1 MSINKAI
8 KEGGIG
14 NKKSLFF
21 GMWWTTAART
31 SQNRLHPPGRGPHPA
46 PAEDKWNTEP
56 FAGPQPH
63 QSKQALEFRAVIS
76 TGKAL
81 AGSQNKSSS
90 GGFPGRQLTKIYY
103 QRMQSTELCVRPS
116 SGLQTWA
123 SAAPLHPTSGGAG
136 PSASDRFRN
145 QILGV
150 SGSWFDF
157 HFLSKTRINI

>member
-21 GMWWTTAART
+21 GMWWTTAAPT

-46 PAEDKWNTEP
+46 PAEDKWNTEA

-63 QSKQALEFRAVIS
+63 QSKQALEFRAVIG

-90 GGFPGRQLTKIYY
+90 GGFPGRQLTQIYC
-103 QRMQSTELCVRPS
+103 QRMQCRELCPSQQWLQSRPS
-116 SGLQTWA
+116 AAALRPTSAGAATSGP
-123 SAAPLHPTSGGAG
+123 APLQK
-136 PSASDRFRN
+136 SD
-145 QILGV
+145 
-150 SGSWFDF
+150 
-157 HFLSKTRINI
+157 TRGIRKLIRLPLP

>member
-21 GMWWTTAART
+21 GMWWTTAAWT

-46 PAEDKWNTEP
+46 PAEDKWNTEA

-63 QSKQALEFRAVIS
+63 QSKQALEFRAVIG

-90 GGFPGRQLTKIYY
+90 GGFPGRQLTKIYC

-116 SGLQTWA
+116 SGLQPWP
-123 SAAPLHPTSGGAG
+123 SAAASPTSGGAATIG
-136 PSASDRFRN
+136 PAPLQKSD
-145 QILGV
+145 
-150 SGSWFDF
+150 
-157 HFLSKTRINI
+157 TRAIRKLIRLPLP